1 MLLGH
6 QQSGKLIDKVLSYI
20 VTVSGLSDVALL
32 EILEECGVI
41 PEQYDSTLGCM
52 FKKVS
57 ILYK

>member
-1 MLLGH
+1 M
-6 QQSGKLIDKVLSYI
+6 
-20 VTVSGLSDVALL
+20 TVSGLSDVALL

-41 PEQYDSTLGCM
+41 PEQYDSTLGSM